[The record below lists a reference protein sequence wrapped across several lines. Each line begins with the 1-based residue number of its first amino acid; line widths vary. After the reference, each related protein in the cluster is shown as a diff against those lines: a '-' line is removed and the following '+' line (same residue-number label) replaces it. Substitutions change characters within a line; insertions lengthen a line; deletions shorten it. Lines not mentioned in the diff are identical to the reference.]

1 MKVSRAYGLAFELP
15 AGLRSKY
22 EALGYTP
29 PATRKA
35 GSWLVPLPA
44 TYLLDRDGMVA
55 LAFIDIDYR
64 KHLEFTSLL
73 TALKALQAR
82 DATRIRTSRFSL

>member
-1 MKVSRAYGLAFELP
+1 M
-15 AGLRSKY
+15 
-22 EALGYTP
+22 
-29 PATRKA
+29 
-35 GSWLVPLPA
+35 VPLPA
-44 TYLLDRDGMVA
+44 TYLLDRDGKVA